1 MLRGRRRRAGLTCLG
16 NPDGAPPLLVQGL
29 TPRGVLEGQIAGSAL
44 RPGWLAA
51 TRRRAGALP
60 LTTQGQGR
68 VRGVDEVAVGHRW
81 PWRPPAGVW
90 LAPVLGAAGG
100 RALGVQARPRPHHP
114 RRDRRPPTPRR
125 GGRAARTGGPRPR
138 PRPPTDTSRPRGGGE
153 VLPGRRPRPGGLVH
167 VLSAQAGGLRQ
178 RGIVGVPSRGRT
190 AAAADD
196 APIPMTIPAWERHT

>member
-1 MLRGRRRRAGLTCLG
+1 M
-16 NPDGAPPLLVQGL
+16 
-29 TPRGVLEGQIAGSAL
+29 
-44 RPGWLAA
+44 AA

-114 RRDRRPPTPRR
+114 RRNRRPPTPRGGDAR
-125 GGRAARTGGPRPR
+125 REPAVPGRAQGRPR
-138 PRPPTDTSRPRGGGE
+138 TRLGPVAEGRCCRDEGRDLEAWSTSCQPRREVSPARHRRRAVSGE
-153 VLPGRRPRPGGLVH
+153 DGRRSRRRSDPHDHPRLGEAYISGHYVF
-167 VLSAQAGGLRQ
+167 ARAD
-178 RGIVGVPSRGRT
+178 
-190 AAAADD
+190 AA
-196 APIPMTIPAWERHT
+196 H